1 MKYAYLL
8 AKVYRYFKKAEVKS
22 SGFDCQ
28 LICKMSLLLLN
39 AEAHAWK
46 LKTAHSE
53 SLLTIALASQECR
66 DAWIKNSRDLQES
79 KAKAPYLGSQNCS
92 IPFLISMETVM
103 GQMIHISTKA
113 AF

>member
-8 AKVYRYFKKAEVKS
+8 AKVYRHFKEAEVNLQVLTVSYTAKCHCSCLMQQHMLGS
-22 SGFDCQ
+22 SKL
-28 LICKMSLLLLN
+28 LIQK
-39 AEAHAWK
+39 
-46 LKTAHSE
+46 

-66 DAWIKNSRDLQES
+66 DAWIKNSRDLQVS
-79 KAKAPYLGSQNCS
+79 KAKAPFSGSQNGS

-103 GQMIHISTKA
+103 GQMIHISTNA